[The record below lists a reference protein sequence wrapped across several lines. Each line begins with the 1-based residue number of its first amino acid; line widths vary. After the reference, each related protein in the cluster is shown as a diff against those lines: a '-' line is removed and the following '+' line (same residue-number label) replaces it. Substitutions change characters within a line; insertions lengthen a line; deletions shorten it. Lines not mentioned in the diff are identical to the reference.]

1 MKFGIIGAGIVG
13 TALAVQLTE
22 AGHECMG
29 VHTRSHS
36 SYERFRSYI
45 NKEHLLLEELVP
57 AVEFLF
63 ITTQDGM
70 IRSIAESLAAKT
82 LIIPGQVW
90 IHCSGSL
97 PSAVLRVQEGFPI
110 RCLSLHPL
118 QAFASVDNA
127 LEILSG
133 THFGIEGDEE
143 ELGEGIV
150 KDLGGIPHKIMA
162 DQKTL
167 YHAGA
172 VVASNY
178 LAVLASL
185 AVELFAEAG
194 IEGKEALA
202 SLLPLMKGTLSNL
215 EQVGL
220 PQALTGPIARGDVQ
234 VVQGHLEQLP
244 PKLVEIYKG
253 LGSKALELGE
263 GKWAIQGLT
272 YPSEQLRL
280 LKSLLIPDKRTP
292 NFDEKGGVKSEENCA
307 YC

>member
-13 TALAVQLTE
+13 TALAVKLTE
-22 AGHECMG
+22 AGHECIG
-29 VHTRSHS
+29 IHTRSRL
-36 SYERFRSYI
+36 SYERFRSYL
-45 NKEHLLLEELVP
+45 NKDHLLLEELVP
-57 AVEFLF
+57 AVGFLF

-70 IRSIAESLAAKT
+70 IRSIAENLVAKG
-82 LIIPGQVW
+82 LIIPEQVW

-97 PSAVLRVQEGFPI
+97 PSSILRVQEGLPV

-127 LEILSG
+127 LTILSG
-133 THFGIEGDEE
+133 THFGVEGEGE

-150 KDLGGIPHKIMA
+150 NDLGGIPHKILA
-162 DQKTL
+162 NVKTL

-178 LAVLASL
+178 LAVLAAL

-194 IEGKEALA
+194 IQREEALD

-234 VVQGHLEQLP
+234 VVQGHLGQLP
-244 PKLVEIYKG
+244 PKLTEIYKG
-253 LGSKALELGE
+253 LGLKALELGE
-263 GKWAIQGLT
+263 SKRSIQGLG
-272 YPSEQLRL
+272 YPLEELNMLKL
-280 LKSLLIPDKRTP
+280 LL
-292 NFDEKGGVKSEENCA
+292 GGQRSDVKF
-307 YC
+307 

>member
-13 TALAVQLTE
+13 TALAVRLTE
-22 AGHECMG
+22 AGHECVG
-29 VHTRSHS
+29 VHTRSRL
-36 SYERFRSYI
+36 SYERFRSYV
-45 NKEHLLLEELVP
+45 NKDHFLLEELVP

-70 IRSIAESLAAKT
+70 IRSIAETLVAKD
-82 LIIPGQVW
+82 LIVPRQVW

-97 PSAVLRVQEGFPI
+97 PSAVLRVQEELPV

-127 LEILSG
+127 LTILSG
-133 THFGIEGDEE
+133 THFGIEGEEE

-150 KDLGGIPHKIMA
+150 KDLGGISHSILA

-178 LAVLASL
+178 LAVLASI

-194 IEGKEALA
+194 IQGEEALA

-234 VVQGHLEQLP
+234 VVQGHLDQLP
-244 PKLVEIYKG
+244 PKLIEVYKG
-253 LGSKALELGE
+253 LGLKALDLGE
-263 GKWAIQGLT
+263 SKRAIQGFT
-272 YPSEQLRL
+272 YPSEELNR
-280 LKSLLIPDKRTP
+280 LKSLLSAR
-292 NFDEKGGVKSEENCA
+292 
-307 YC
+307 